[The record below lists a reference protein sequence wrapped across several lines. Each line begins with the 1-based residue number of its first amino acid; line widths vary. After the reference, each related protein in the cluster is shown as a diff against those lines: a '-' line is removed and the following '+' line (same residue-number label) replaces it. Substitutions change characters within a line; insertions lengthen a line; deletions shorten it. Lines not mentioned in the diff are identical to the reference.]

1 MKSVGQRVKCKCPML
16 RRDLSQHI
24 LHELHCTVGPPSF
37 FRACANR
44 HVTDHRVGV
53 LLLSY
58 SRTEREEEAVA
69 AGRQAGRHGRDLRG
83 HGKKAKSEE
92 FMIMNICGGRK
103 RKVVSGLG
111 KVTYPAA
118 CARAPR
124 KTHRASRR
132 LSQFRPFIRVPNSK
146 TVSVPLE
153 IRWMSPMIRET
164 VEMAGGHGKGGEV
177 GGRGREGWD
186 IKGGGRTANRL

>member
-1 MKSVGQRVKCKCPML
+1 M
-16 RRDLSQHI
+16 
-24 LHELHCTVGPPSF
+24 
-37 FRACANR
+37 
-44 HVTDHRVGV
+44 
-53 LLLSY
+53 
-58 SRTEREEEAVA
+58 
-69 AGRQAGRHGRDLRG
+69 RG

-164 VEMAGGHGKGGEV
+164 VEMAGAGGHGKGGEV

-186 IKGGGRTANRL
+186 IMGGGRTANRL